1 MSRSPHF
8 LLDVSLIKCEINF
21 TIQYVHSAASRGDV
35 RLIQDLLDSYPV
47 LQLLMLLAFLEFK
60 GQILR

>member
-1 MSRSPHF
+1 MTRSPHF
-8 LLDVSLIKCEINF
+8 LLAVGFTKCEINF
-21 TIQYVHSAASRGDV
+21 TTQYVHSAASRGDV

-47 LQLLMLLAFLEFK
+47 LLLLMLFAFLQFK